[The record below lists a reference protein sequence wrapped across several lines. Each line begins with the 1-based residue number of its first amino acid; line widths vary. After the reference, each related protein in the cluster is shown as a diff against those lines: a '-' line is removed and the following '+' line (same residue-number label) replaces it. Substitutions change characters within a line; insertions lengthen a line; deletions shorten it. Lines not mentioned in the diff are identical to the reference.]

1 MKTKTILLTLLMMV
15 FCLNGW
21 SMEQQAGR
29 KLVYSIST
37 DGFVNVR
44 KTPNASSKI
53 IGVLATNRKGAVL
66 LSSKGTWWKVR
77 VDNVVGYVHSKYV
90 TLSSK
95 PVKIS
100 GLPTVHYVVI
110 STCNSMAEVKQFF
123 CASDVAVL
131 PYRSA
136 TQSGISSIAY
146 HFDVPMIVTDVG
158 GLKGTIGERGTGIVA
173 SEPSPEAIRKEIL
186 HYFSDTAL
194 QAKCREAIG
203 EEKQRLGWDAFCAA
217 LTDFA
222 ATL

>member
-1 MKTKTILLTLLMMV
+1 MKTKTILLTLLMTL

-123 CASDVAVL
+123 YNC
-131 PYRSA
+131 P
-136 TQSGISSIAY
+136 
-146 HFDVPMIVTDVG
+146 
-158 GLKGTIGERGTGIVA
+158 
-173 SEPSPEAIRKEIL
+173 
-186 HYFSDTAL
+186 
-194 QAKCREAIG
+194 
-203 EEKQRLGWDAFCAA
+203 DAFDGSPVYKDIEDGKTVYKIC
-217 LTDFA
+217 LNCY
-222 ATL
+222 ATLSGAMQLRDSTNKMLGDDYAKIWSTQGLAECVYLTEYPSGEMAIPLTPQ

>member
-1 MKTKTILLTLLMMV
+1 MLLMMV

-123 CASDVAVL
+123 YNC
-131 PYRSA
+131 P
-136 TQSGISSIAY
+136 
-146 HFDVPMIVTDVG
+146 
-158 GLKGTIGERGTGIVA
+158 
-173 SEPSPEAIRKEIL
+173 
-186 HYFSDTAL
+186 
-194 QAKCREAIG
+194 
-203 EEKQRLGWDAFCAA
+203 DAFDGSPVYKDIEDGKTVYKIC
-217 LTDFA
+217 LNCY
-222 ATL
+222 ATLSGAMQLRDSTNKLFGDDYAKIWSTQGLAECVYLTEYPSGEMAIPLTPQ

>member
-100 GLPTVHYVVI
+100 GLPTVYYVVI

-123 CASDVAVL
+123 YNC
-131 PYRSA
+131 P
-136 TQSGISSIAY
+136 
-146 HFDVPMIVTDVG
+146 
-158 GLKGTIGERGTGIVA
+158 
-173 SEPSPEAIRKEIL
+173 
-186 HYFSDTAL
+186 
-194 QAKCREAIG
+194 
-203 EEKQRLGWDAFCAA
+203 DAFDGSPVYKDIEDGKTVYKIC
-217 LTDFA
+217 LNCY
-222 ATL
+222 ATLSGARQLCNSTNKLLGDEYAKIWSTQGLAECVYLTEYPSGEMAIPLTPE

>member
-1 MKTKTILLTLLMMV
+1 MKTKTILLTLLMTV
-15 FCLNGW
+15 FCLSGW
-21 SMEQQAGR
+21 SMEQQVGK

-123 CASDVAVL
+123 YNC
-131 PYRSA
+131 P
-136 TQSGISSIAY
+136 
-146 HFDVPMIVTDVG
+146 
-158 GLKGTIGERGTGIVA
+158 
-173 SEPSPEAIRKEIL
+173 
-186 HYFSDTAL
+186 
-194 QAKCREAIG
+194 
-203 EEKQRLGWDAFCAA
+203 DAFDGSPVYKDIEGGKTVYKIC
-217 LTDFA
+217 LNCY
-222 ATL
+222 ATLSGAMQLRDSTNKLFGDNYAKIWSTQGLAECVYLSEYPSGEMAIPLTPE

>member
-1 MKTKTILLTLLMMV
+1 MKTKTILLMLLMTV
-15 FCLNGW
+15 FFLNGW
-21 SMEQQAGR
+21 SMEQQAGK

-90 TLSSK
+90 MLSSK

-123 CASDVAVL
+123 YNC
-131 PYRSA
+131 P
-136 TQSGISSIAY
+136 
-146 HFDVPMIVTDVG
+146 
-158 GLKGTIGERGTGIVA
+158 
-173 SEPSPEAIRKEIL
+173 
-186 HYFSDTAL
+186 
-194 QAKCREAIG
+194 
-203 EEKQRLGWDAFCAA
+203 DAFDGSPVYKDIEGGKTVYKIC
-217 LTDFA
+217 LNCY
-222 ATL
+222 ATLSGAMQLRDSTNKMLGDDYAKIWSTQGLAECVYLTEYPSGEMAIPLTPQ

>member
-21 SMEQQAGR
+21 SMEQQAGK
-29 KLVYSIST
+29 KLVYSISN

-90 TLSSK
+90 MLSSK

-123 CASDVAVL
+123 YNC
-131 PYRSA
+131 P
-136 TQSGISSIAY
+136 
-146 HFDVPMIVTDVG
+146 
-158 GLKGTIGERGTGIVA
+158 
-173 SEPSPEAIRKEIL
+173 
-186 HYFSDTAL
+186 
-194 QAKCREAIG
+194 
-203 EEKQRLGWDAFCAA
+203 DAFDGSPVYKDIEGGKTVYKIC
-217 LTDFA
+217 LNCY
-222 ATL
+222 ATLSGAMQLRDSTNKMLGDDYAKIWSTQGLAECVYLTEYPSGEMAIPLTPQ

>member
-90 TLSSK
+90 MLSSK

-123 CASDVAVL
+123 YNC
-131 PYRSA
+131 P
-136 TQSGISSIAY
+136 
-146 HFDVPMIVTDVG
+146 
-158 GLKGTIGERGTGIVA
+158 
-173 SEPSPEAIRKEIL
+173 
-186 HYFSDTAL
+186 
-194 QAKCREAIG
+194 
-203 EEKQRLGWDAFCAA
+203 DAFDGSPVYKDIEGGKTVYKIC
-217 LTDFA
+217 LNCY
-222 ATL
+222 ATLSGAMQLRDSTNKMLGDDYAKIWSTQGLAECVYLTEYPSGEMAIPLTPQ

>member
-1 MKTKTILLTLLMMV
+1 
-15 FCLNGW
+15 
-21 SMEQQAGR
+21 MEHGAASGK

-123 CASDVAVL
+123 YNC
-131 PYRSA
+131 P
-136 TQSGISSIAY
+136 
-146 HFDVPMIVTDVG
+146 
-158 GLKGTIGERGTGIVA
+158 
-173 SEPSPEAIRKEIL
+173 
-186 HYFSDTAL
+186 
-194 QAKCREAIG
+194 
-203 EEKQRLGWDAFCAA
+203 DAFDGSPVYKDIEGGKTVYKIC
-217 LTDFA
+217 LNCY
-222 ATL
+222 ATLSGAMQLRDSTNKMLGDDYAKIWSTQGLAECVYLTEYPSGEMAIPLTPQ

>member
-1 MKTKTILLTLLMMV
+1 MKTKTILLTLLMTV

-21 SMEQQAGR
+21 SMEQQAGK
-29 KLVYSIST
+29 KLVYSISN

-123 CASDVAVL
+123 YNC
-131 PYRSA
+131 P
-136 TQSGISSIAY
+136 
-146 HFDVPMIVTDVG
+146 
-158 GLKGTIGERGTGIVA
+158 
-173 SEPSPEAIRKEIL
+173 
-186 HYFSDTAL
+186 
-194 QAKCREAIG
+194 
-203 EEKQRLGWDAFCAA
+203 DAFDGSPVYKDIEDGKTVYKIC
-217 LTDFA
+217 LNCY
-222 ATL
+222 ATLSGAMQLRDSTNKMLGDDYAKIWSTQGLAECVYLSEYPSGEMAIPLTPE

>member
-1 MKTKTILLTLLMMV
+1 MTV

-21 SMEQQAGR
+21 SMEQQAGK

-123 CASDVAVL
+123 YNC
-131 PYRSA
+131 P
-136 TQSGISSIAY
+136 
-146 HFDVPMIVTDVG
+146 
-158 GLKGTIGERGTGIVA
+158 
-173 SEPSPEAIRKEIL
+173 
-186 HYFSDTAL
+186 
-194 QAKCREAIG
+194 
-203 EEKQRLGWDAFCAA
+203 DAFDGSPVYKDIEGGKTVYKICLNCYATVSGA
-217 LTDFA
+217 MQLRDSTNKMLGDDYAKIWSTQGLAECVYLTEYPSGEMA
-222 ATL
+222 IPLTPQ

>member
-1 MKTKTILLTLLMMV
+1 MKTKTILLTLLMTV

-21 SMEQQAGR
+21 SMEQQAGK

-123 CASDVAVL
+123 YNC
-131 PYRSA
+131 P
-136 TQSGISSIAY
+136 
-146 HFDVPMIVTDVG
+146 
-158 GLKGTIGERGTGIVA
+158 
-173 SEPSPEAIRKEIL
+173 
-186 HYFSDTAL
+186 
-194 QAKCREAIG
+194 
-203 EEKQRLGWDAFCAA
+203 DAFDGSPVYKDIEGGKTVYKIC
-217 LTDFA
+217 LNCY
-222 ATL
+222 ATLSGAMQLRDSTNKMLGDDYAKIWSTQGLAECVYLTEYPSGEMAIPLTPQ

>member
-21 SMEQQAGR
+21 SMEQQAGK

-123 CASDVAVL
+123 YNC
-131 PYRSA
+131 P
-136 TQSGISSIAY
+136 
-146 HFDVPMIVTDVG
+146 
-158 GLKGTIGERGTGIVA
+158 
-173 SEPSPEAIRKEIL
+173 
-186 HYFSDTAL
+186 
-194 QAKCREAIG
+194 
-203 EEKQRLGWDAFCAA
+203 DAFDGSPVYKDIEDGKTVYKICLNCYATVSGA
-217 LTDFA
+217 MQLRDSTNKMLGDDYAKIWSTQGLAECVYLTEYPSGEMA
-222 ATL
+222 IPLTPQ

>member
-1 MKTKTILLTLLMMV
+1 MKTKTILLTLLMTL

-21 SMEQQAGR
+21 SMEQQVGK

-123 CASDVAVL
+123 YNC
-131 PYRSA
+131 P
-136 TQSGISSIAY
+136 
-146 HFDVPMIVTDVG
+146 
-158 GLKGTIGERGTGIVA
+158 
-173 SEPSPEAIRKEIL
+173 
-186 HYFSDTAL
+186 
-194 QAKCREAIG
+194 
-203 EEKQRLGWDAFCAA
+203 DAFDGSPVYKDVEGGKTVYKIC
-217 LTDFA
+217 LNCY
-222 ATL
+222 ATLSGAMQLRDSTNKLFGDDYAKIWSTQGLAECVYLSEYPSGEMAIPLTPQ

>member
-1 MKTKTILLTLLMMV
+1 MKTKTILLMLLMTV
-15 FCLNGW
+15 FFLNGW
-21 SMEQQAGR
+21 SMEQQAGK

-123 CASDVAVL
+123 YNC
-131 PYRSA
+131 P
-136 TQSGISSIAY
+136 
-146 HFDVPMIVTDVG
+146 
-158 GLKGTIGERGTGIVA
+158 
-173 SEPSPEAIRKEIL
+173 
-186 HYFSDTAL
+186 
-194 QAKCREAIG
+194 
-203 EEKQRLGWDAFCAA
+203 DAFDGSPVYKDIEDGKTVYKICLNCYATVSGA
-217 LTDFA
+217 MQLRDSTNKMLGDDYAKIWSTQGLAECVYLTEYPSGEMA
-222 ATL
+222 IPLTPQ

>member
-1 MKTKTILLTLLMMV
+1 MKTKTILLMLLMTV
-15 FCLNGW
+15 FFLNGW
-21 SMEQQAGR
+21 SMEQQAGK

-123 CASDVAVL
+123 YNC
-131 PYRSA
+131 P
-136 TQSGISSIAY
+136 
-146 HFDVPMIVTDVG
+146 
-158 GLKGTIGERGTGIVA
+158 
-173 SEPSPEAIRKEIL
+173 
-186 HYFSDTAL
+186 
-194 QAKCREAIG
+194 
-203 EEKQRLGWDAFCAA
+203 DAFDGSPVYKDIEGGKTVYKIC
-217 LTDFA
+217 LNCY
-222 ATL
+222 ATLSGAMQLRDSTNKMLGDDYAKIWSTQGLAECVYLTEYPSGEMAIPLTPQ

>member
-1 MKTKTILLTLLMMV
+1 MLLMMV

-21 SMEQQAGR
+21 SMEQQAGK

-123 CASDVAVL
+123 YNC
-131 PYRSA
+131 P
-136 TQSGISSIAY
+136 
-146 HFDVPMIVTDVG
+146 
-158 GLKGTIGERGTGIVA
+158 
-173 SEPSPEAIRKEIL
+173 
-186 HYFSDTAL
+186 
-194 QAKCREAIG
+194 
-203 EEKQRLGWDAFCAA
+203 DAFDGSPVYKDIEGGKTVYKIC
-217 LTDFA
+217 LNCY
-222 ATL
+222 ATLSGAMQLRDSTNKLFGDNYAKIWSTQGLAECVYLSEYPSGEMAIPLTPE

>member
-1 MKTKTILLTLLMMV
+1 MKTKTILLMLLMTV

-21 SMEQQAGR
+21 SLEQQAGK

-53 IGVLATNRKGAVL
+53 IGVLATNHKGAVL

-123 CASDVAVL
+123 YNC
-131 PYRSA
+131 P
-136 TQSGISSIAY
+136 
-146 HFDVPMIVTDVG
+146 
-158 GLKGTIGERGTGIVA
+158 
-173 SEPSPEAIRKEIL
+173 
-186 HYFSDTAL
+186 
-194 QAKCREAIG
+194 
-203 EEKQRLGWDAFCAA
+203 DAFDGSPVYKDIEGGKTVYKIC
-217 LTDFA
+217 LNCY
-222 ATL
+222 ATLSGAMQLRDSTNKMLGDDYAKIWSTQGLAECVYLTEYPSGEMAIPLTPQ

>member
-1 MKTKTILLTLLMMV
+1 MKTKTILLMLLMTV

-21 SMEQQAGR
+21 SLEQQAGK

-100 GLPTVHYVVI
+100 GLPIVHYVVI

-123 CASDVAVL
+123 YNC
-131 PYRSA
+131 P
-136 TQSGISSIAY
+136 
-146 HFDVPMIVTDVG
+146 
-158 GLKGTIGERGTGIVA
+158 
-173 SEPSPEAIRKEIL
+173 
-186 HYFSDTAL
+186 
-194 QAKCREAIG
+194 
-203 EEKQRLGWDAFCAA
+203 DAFDGSPVYKDIEDGKTVYKIC
-217 LTDFA
+217 LNCY
-222 ATL
+222 ATLSGAMQLRDSTNKMLGDDYAKIWSTQGLAECVYLTEYPSGEMAIPLTPQ

>member
-1 MKTKTILLTLLMMV
+1 MKTKKILLTLLMTV

-123 CASDVAVL
+123 YNC
-131 PYRSA
+131 P
-136 TQSGISSIAY
+136 
-146 HFDVPMIVTDVG
+146 
-158 GLKGTIGERGTGIVA
+158 
-173 SEPSPEAIRKEIL
+173 
-186 HYFSDTAL
+186 
-194 QAKCREAIG
+194 
-203 EEKQRLGWDAFCAA
+203 DAFDGSPVYKDIEDGKTVYKIC
-217 LTDFA
+217 LNCY
-222 ATL
+222 ATLSGAMQLRDSTNKMLGDDYAKIWSTQGLAECVYLTEYPSGEMAIPLTPQ

>member
-1 MKTKTILLTLLMMV
+1 MKTKTILLMLLMTV

-21 SMEQQAGR
+21 SMEQQAGK

-123 CASDVAVL
+123 YNC
-131 PYRSA
+131 P
-136 TQSGISSIAY
+136 
-146 HFDVPMIVTDVG
+146 
-158 GLKGTIGERGTGIVA
+158 
-173 SEPSPEAIRKEIL
+173 
-186 HYFSDTAL
+186 
-194 QAKCREAIG
+194 
-203 EEKQRLGWDAFCAA
+203 DAFDGSPVYKDIEGGKTVYKIC
-217 LTDFA
+217 LNCY
-222 ATL
+222 ATLSGAMQLRDSTNKMLGDDYAKIWSTQGLAECVYLTEYPSGEMAIPLTPQ

>member
-1 MKTKTILLTLLMMV
+1 MKTKTILLMLLMTV

-21 SMEQQAGR
+21 SMEQQAGK

-123 CASDVAVL
+123 YNC
-131 PYRSA
+131 P
-136 TQSGISSIAY
+136 
-146 HFDVPMIVTDVG
+146 
-158 GLKGTIGERGTGIVA
+158 
-173 SEPSPEAIRKEIL
+173 
-186 HYFSDTAL
+186 
-194 QAKCREAIG
+194 
-203 EEKQRLGWDAFCAA
+203 DAFDGSPVYKDIEGGKTVYKICLNCYATVSGA
-217 LTDFA
+217 MQLRDSTNKMLGDDYAKILSTQGLAECVYLTEYPSGEMA
-222 ATL
+222 IPLTPQ

>member
-53 IGVLATNRKGAVL
+53 IGVLATNHKGAVL

-100 GLPTVHYVVI
+100 GLPIVHYVVI

-123 CASDVAVL
+123 YNC
-131 PYRSA
+131 P
-136 TQSGISSIAY
+136 
-146 HFDVPMIVTDVG
+146 
-158 GLKGTIGERGTGIVA
+158 
-173 SEPSPEAIRKEIL
+173 
-186 HYFSDTAL
+186 
-194 QAKCREAIG
+194 
-203 EEKQRLGWDAFCAA
+203 DAFDGSPVYKDIEGGKTVYKIC
-217 LTDFA
+217 LNCY
-222 ATL
+222 ATLSGAMQLRDSTNKMLGDDYAKIWSTQGLAECVYLTEYPSGEMAIPLTPQ

>member
-1 MKTKTILLTLLMMV
+1 MKTKTILLTLLMTV

-21 SMEQQAGR
+21 SLEQQAGK

-123 CASDVAVL
+123 YNC
-131 PYRSA
+131 P
-136 TQSGISSIAY
+136 
-146 HFDVPMIVTDVG
+146 
-158 GLKGTIGERGTGIVA
+158 
-173 SEPSPEAIRKEIL
+173 
-186 HYFSDTAL
+186 
-194 QAKCREAIG
+194 
-203 EEKQRLGWDAFCAA
+203 DAFDGSPVYKDIEGGKTVYKIC
-217 LTDFA
+217 LNCY
-222 ATL
+222 ATLSGAMQLRDSTNKMLGDDYAKIWSTQGLAECVYLTEYPSGEMAIPLTPQ

>member
-123 CASDVAVL
+123 YNC
-131 PYRSA
+131 P
-136 TQSGISSIAY
+136 
-146 HFDVPMIVTDVG
+146 
-158 GLKGTIGERGTGIVA
+158 
-173 SEPSPEAIRKEIL
+173 
-186 HYFSDTAL
+186 
-194 QAKCREAIG
+194 
-203 EEKQRLGWDAFCAA
+203 DAFDGSPVYKDIEGGKTVYKIC
-217 LTDFA
+217 LNCY
-222 ATL
+222 ATLSGAMQLRDSTNKLLGDDYAKIWSTQGLAECVYLTEYPSGEMAIPLTPQ

>member
-1 MKTKTILLTLLMMV
+1 MKTKTILLTLLMTV

-123 CASDVAVL
+123 YNC
-131 PYRSA
+131 P
-136 TQSGISSIAY
+136 
-146 HFDVPMIVTDVG
+146 
-158 GLKGTIGERGTGIVA
+158 
-173 SEPSPEAIRKEIL
+173 
-186 HYFSDTAL
+186 
-194 QAKCREAIG
+194 
-203 EEKQRLGWDAFCAA
+203 DAFDGSPVYKDIEGGKTVYKIC
-217 LTDFA
+217 LNCY
-222 ATL
+222 ATLSGAMQLRDSTNKMLGDDYAKIWSTQGLAECVYLTEYPSGEMAIPLTPQ

>member
-1 MKTKTILLTLLMMV
+1 MKTKTILLMLLMTV

-21 SMEQQAGR
+21 SMEQQAGK

-123 CASDVAVL
+123 YNC
-131 PYRSA
+131 P
-136 TQSGISSIAY
+136 
-146 HFDVPMIVTDVG
+146 
-158 GLKGTIGERGTGIVA
+158 
-173 SEPSPEAIRKEIL
+173 
-186 HYFSDTAL
+186 
-194 QAKCREAIG
+194 
-203 EEKQRLGWDAFCAA
+203 DAFDGSPVYKDIEDGKTVYKICLNCYATVSGA
-217 LTDFA
+217 MQLRDSTNKMLGDDYAKIWSTQGLAECVYLTEYPSGEMA
-222 ATL
+222 IPLTPQ

>member
-1 MKTKTILLTLLMMV
+1 MKTKTILLMLLMTV

-21 SMEQQAGR
+21 SLEQQVGK

-100 GLPTVHYVVI
+100 GLPSYATVSGAMQLRD
-110 STCNSMAEVKQFF
+110 STNKMLGDDYAKIWSTQGLAECVYLTEYPSGEMAIP
-123 CASDVAVL
+123 L
-131 PYRSA
+131 
-136 TQSGISSIAY
+136 T
-146 HFDVPMIVTDVG
+146 
-158 GLKGTIGERGTGIVA
+158 
-173 SEPSPEAIRKEIL
+173 PE
-186 HYFSDTAL
+186 
-194 QAKCREAIG
+194 
-203 EEKQRLGWDAFCAA
+203 
-217 LTDFA
+217 
-222 ATL
+222 

>member
-21 SMEQQAGR
+21 SMEQQAGK
-29 KLVYSIST
+29 KLVYSISN

-123 CASDVAVL
+123 YNC
-131 PYRSA
+131 P
-136 TQSGISSIAY
+136 
-146 HFDVPMIVTDVG
+146 
-158 GLKGTIGERGTGIVA
+158 
-173 SEPSPEAIRKEIL
+173 
-186 HYFSDTAL
+186 
-194 QAKCREAIG
+194 
-203 EEKQRLGWDAFCAA
+203 DAFDGSPVYKDIEGGKTVYKIC
-217 LTDFA
+217 LNCY
-222 ATL
+222 ATLSGAMQLRDSTNKMLGDDYAKIWSTQGLAECVYLTEYPSGEMAIPLTPQ

>member
-1 MKTKTILLTLLMMV
+1 MKTKTILLMLLMTV

-21 SMEQQAGR
+21 SLEQQVGK

-77 VDNVVGYVHSKYV
+77 VDNVVGHVHSKYV

-123 CASDVAVL
+123 YNC
-131 PYRSA
+131 P
-136 TQSGISSIAY
+136 
-146 HFDVPMIVTDVG
+146 
-158 GLKGTIGERGTGIVA
+158 
-173 SEPSPEAIRKEIL
+173 
-186 HYFSDTAL
+186 
-194 QAKCREAIG
+194 
-203 EEKQRLGWDAFCAA
+203 DAFDGSPVYKDIEGGKTVYKIC
-217 LTDFA
+217 LNCY
-222 ATL
+222 ATLSGAMQLRDSTNKMLGDDYAKIWSTQGLAECVYLTEYPSGEMAIPLTPQ

>member
-1 MKTKTILLTLLMMV
+1 MKTKTILLTLLMTV
-15 FCLNGW
+15 FCLSGW
-21 SMEQQAGR
+21 SMEQQVGK

-123 CASDVAVL
+123 YNC
-131 PYRSA
+131 P
-136 TQSGISSIAY
+136 
-146 HFDVPMIVTDVG
+146 
-158 GLKGTIGERGTGIVA
+158 
-173 SEPSPEAIRKEIL
+173 
-186 HYFSDTAL
+186 
-194 QAKCREAIG
+194 
-203 EEKQRLGWDAFCAA
+203 DAFDGSPVYKDIEGGKTVYKIC
-217 LTDFA
+217 LNCY
-222 ATL
+222 ATLSGAMQLRDSTNKMLGDDYAKIWSTQGLAECVYLSEYPSGEMAIPLTPE

>member
-1 MKTKTILLTLLMMV
+1 MLLMMV

-21 SMEQQAGR
+21 SMEQQAGE

-123 CASDVAVL
+123 YNC
-131 PYRSA
+131 P
-136 TQSGISSIAY
+136 
-146 HFDVPMIVTDVG
+146 
-158 GLKGTIGERGTGIVA
+158 
-173 SEPSPEAIRKEIL
+173 
-186 HYFSDTAL
+186 
-194 QAKCREAIG
+194 
-203 EEKQRLGWDAFCAA
+203 DAFDGSPVYKDIEGGKTVYKIC
-217 LTDFA
+217 LNCY
-222 ATL
+222 ATLSGAMQLRDSTNKMLGDDYAKIWSTQGLAECVYLTEYPSGEMAIPLTPQ

>member
-1 MKTKTILLTLLMMV
+1 MKTKTILLMLLMMV

-21 SMEQQAGR
+21 SMEQQAGK

-123 CASDVAVL
+123 YNC
-131 PYRSA
+131 P
-136 TQSGISSIAY
+136 
-146 HFDVPMIVTDVG
+146 
-158 GLKGTIGERGTGIVA
+158 
-173 SEPSPEAIRKEIL
+173 
-186 HYFSDTAL
+186 
-194 QAKCREAIG
+194 
-203 EEKQRLGWDAFCAA
+203 DAFDGSPVYKDIEDGKTVYKIC
-217 LTDFA
+217 LNCY
-222 ATL
+222 ATLSGAMQLRDSTNKLFGDNYAKIWSTQGLAECVYLTEYPSGEMAIPLTPQ

>member
-21 SMEQQAGR
+21 SMEQQAGK

-123 CASDVAVL
+123 YNC
-131 PYRSA
+131 P
-136 TQSGISSIAY
+136 
-146 HFDVPMIVTDVG
+146 
-158 GLKGTIGERGTGIVA
+158 
-173 SEPSPEAIRKEIL
+173 
-186 HYFSDTAL
+186 
-194 QAKCREAIG
+194 
-203 EEKQRLGWDAFCAA
+203 DAFDGSPVYKDIEGGKTVYKIC
-217 LTDFA
+217 LNCY
-222 ATL
+222 ATLSGAMQLRDSTNKMLGDDYAKIWSTQGLAECVYLTEYPSGEMAIPLTPQ

>member
-1 MKTKTILLTLLMMV
+1 MKTKTILLMLLMTV

-21 SMEQQAGR
+21 SLEQQAGK

-123 CASDVAVL
+123 YNC
-131 PYRSA
+131 P
-136 TQSGISSIAY
+136 
-146 HFDVPMIVTDVG
+146 
-158 GLKGTIGERGTGIVA
+158 
-173 SEPSPEAIRKEIL
+173 
-186 HYFSDTAL
+186 
-194 QAKCREAIG
+194 
-203 EEKQRLGWDAFCAA
+203 DAFDGSPVYKDIEGGKTVYKIC
-217 LTDFA
+217 LNCY
-222 ATL
+222 ATLSGAMQLRDSTNKMLGDDYAKIWSTQGLAECVYLTEYPSGEMAIPLTPQ

>member
-1 MKTKTILLTLLMMV
+1 MKTKTILLTLLMTV

-123 CASDVAVL
+123 YNC
-131 PYRSA
+131 P
-136 TQSGISSIAY
+136 
-146 HFDVPMIVTDVG
+146 
-158 GLKGTIGERGTGIVA
+158 
-173 SEPSPEAIRKEIL
+173 
-186 HYFSDTAL
+186 
-194 QAKCREAIG
+194 
-203 EEKQRLGWDAFCAA
+203 DAFDGSPVYKDIEGGKTVYKIC
-217 LTDFA
+217 LNCY
-222 ATL
+222 ATLSGAMQLRDSTNKLLGDDYAKIWSTQGLAECVYLTEYPSGEMAIPLTPQ

>member
-1 MKTKTILLTLLMMV
+1 MKTKTILLTLLMTV

-21 SMEQQAGR
+21 SMEQQAGK

-123 CASDVAVL
+123 YNC
-131 PYRSA
+131 P
-136 TQSGISSIAY
+136 
-146 HFDVPMIVTDVG
+146 
-158 GLKGTIGERGTGIVA
+158 
-173 SEPSPEAIRKEIL
+173 
-186 HYFSDTAL
+186 
-194 QAKCREAIG
+194 
-203 EEKQRLGWDAFCAA
+203 DAFDGSPVYKDIEDGKTVYKICLNCYATVSGA
-217 LTDFA
+217 MQLRDSTNKMLGDDYAKIWSTQGLAECVYLTEYPSGEMA
-222 ATL
+222 IPLTPQ

>member
-1 MKTKTILLTLLMMV
+1 MKTKTILLMLLMMV

-21 SMEQQAGR
+21 SMEQQAWR

-95 PVKIS
+95 PVMIS
-100 GLPTVHYVVI
+100 GLPTVYYVVI

-123 CASDVAVL
+123 YNC
-131 PYRSA
+131 P
-136 TQSGISSIAY
+136 
-146 HFDVPMIVTDVG
+146 
-158 GLKGTIGERGTGIVA
+158 
-173 SEPSPEAIRKEIL
+173 
-186 HYFSDTAL
+186 
-194 QAKCREAIG
+194 
-203 EEKQRLGWDAFCAA
+203 DAFDGSPVYKTTENGKEVYKVC
-217 LTDFA
+217 LNCY
-222 ATL
+222 ATLSGARQLCNSTNKLFGDEYAKIWSTQGLAECVYLTEYPSGEMAIPLTPE

>member
-123 CASDVAVL
+123 YNC
-131 PYRSA
+131 P
-136 TQSGISSIAY
+136 
-146 HFDVPMIVTDVG
+146 
-158 GLKGTIGERGTGIVA
+158 
-173 SEPSPEAIRKEIL
+173 
-186 HYFSDTAL
+186 
-194 QAKCREAIG
+194 
-203 EEKQRLGWDAFCAA
+203 DAFDGSPVYKDIEGGKTVYKIC
-217 LTDFA
+217 LNCY
-222 ATL
+222 ATLSGAMQLRDSTNKLFGDDYAKVWSTQGLAECVYLTEYPSGEMAIPLTPQ

>member
-21 SMEQQAGR
+21 SMEQQAGK

-123 CASDVAVL
+123 YNC
-131 PYRSA
+131 P
-136 TQSGISSIAY
+136 
-146 HFDVPMIVTDVG
+146 
-158 GLKGTIGERGTGIVA
+158 
-173 SEPSPEAIRKEIL
+173 
-186 HYFSDTAL
+186 
-194 QAKCREAIG
+194 
-203 EEKQRLGWDAFCAA
+203 DAFDGSPVYKDIESGKTVYKIC
-217 LTDFA
+217 LNCY
-222 ATL
+222 ATLSGAMQLRDSTNKMLGDDYAKIWSTQGLAECVYLTEYPSGEMAIPLTPQ

>member
-1 MKTKTILLTLLMMV
+1 MLLMMV

-21 SMEQQAGR
+21 SMEQQAGK

-123 CASDVAVL
+123 YNC
-131 PYRSA
+131 P
-136 TQSGISSIAY
+136 
-146 HFDVPMIVTDVG
+146 
-158 GLKGTIGERGTGIVA
+158 
-173 SEPSPEAIRKEIL
+173 
-186 HYFSDTAL
+186 
-194 QAKCREAIG
+194 
-203 EEKQRLGWDAFCAA
+203 DAFDGSPVYKDIEGGKTVYKICLNCYATVSGA
-217 LTDFA
+217 MQLRDSTNKMLGDDYAKIWSTQGLAECVYLTEYPSGEMA
-222 ATL
+222 IPLTPQ